1 EMKMKDRKHSINLR
15 TGLIAVCLSALLVAC
30 AGDPNRKQKMGTLL
44 GAAIGGLA
52 GAQVGDGRG
61 NKAAIALGAILG
73 AMAGSAIGRQL
84 DEADLQKMAQTTR
97 TSIRQD
103 PVGTS
108 RSWQSS
114 QNDNIS
120 GTVTPIRDY
129 KNTDGTVCRD
139 YRQTV
144 TMDGQTQEQT
154 GTACRQTDGS
164 WALTSS

>member
-1 EMKMKDRKHSINLR
+1 MKDRKHSINLR
-15 TGLIAVCLSALLVAC
+15 IGLMAVCLSMLLVAC
-30 AGDPNRKQKMGTLL
+30 AGDPNRKQKMGALL

-52 GAQVGDGRG
+52 GSQIGDGRG
-61 NKAAIALGAILG
+61 NKAAIAVGAILG

-97 TSIRQD
+97 TSLRQD

-108 RSWQSS
+108 RTWQSD
-114 QNDNIS
+114 QNNIS
-120 GTVTPIRDY
+120 GTVTPLRDY

-144 TMDGQTQEQT
+144 TMDGQTQEQI
-154 GTACRQTDGS
+154 GTACRQMDGS
-164 WALTSS
+164 WSLNS